1 MPANSPVGRKSPRN
15 SSMSQAIQKLQEI
28 PRMFGKPL
36 ERVFTKIMR
45 TLPPKGSIKLSAHIF
60 RELNMQ
66 AQVLRMFD
74 IIINVTEL

>member
-1 MPANSPVGRKSPRN
+1 
-15 SSMSQAIQKLQEI
+15 MSQAIQKLQEI

-45 TLPPKGSIKLSAHIF
+45 TLPSPKGSIKLSTHIF